1 MKLFFQVLSVLKD
14 FFIFLNFIWNSNI
27 GRVNIFKIFL
37 LYKNGWIVVVYILE
51 VLLGSRISGGMNFWH
66 IMEIFFY
73 HITVLN
79 GQPRPLTCNHRG
91 SQKAEKGG
99 RLHGLARPNLRGE
112 EDSSR
117 NGEWEGDGRRD
128 EDAVGK
134 QPCIL
139 VPAVWSGW
147 RRPCS
152 FKGQARAAG
161 LGGAGTLEAAPPR
174 LALTS
179 WNGLQGRWRT

>member
-1 MKLFFQVLSVLKD
+1 MERMWHF
-14 FFIFLNFIWNSNI
+14 
-27 GRVNIFKIFL
+27 RH
-37 LYKNGWIVVVYILE
+37 E
-51 VLLGSRISGGMNFWH
+51 LGSPLAFSKSYVGGGQLKGNTQGRE
-66 IMEIFFY
+66 EIKSLNQEGETFTQPSLSPS
-73 HITVLN
+73 IRQPRCPELPRRQRLALSAVLN

>member
-1 MKLFFQVLSVLKD
+1 MERMWHF
-14 FFIFLNFIWNSNI
+14 
-27 GRVNIFKIFL
+27 RH
-37 LYKNGWIVVVYILE
+37 E
-51 VLLGSRISGGMNFWH
+51 LGSPLAFSKSDVGAGSWRETLREGKKLRPSIKRERLSTQPCLSPSIHQPRCPGLPRRQRLALSA
-66 IMEIFFY
+66 
-73 HITVLN
+73 VLN

-99 RLHGLARPNLRGE
+99 RLHGLARPNLRE

-117 NGEWEGDGRRD
+117 NGEWQGDGRRD
-128 EDAVGK
+128 EDAPGK

-139 VPAVWSGW
+139 VPAVWGGW

-152 FKGQARAAG
+152 FKGQARAAR
-161 LGGAGTLEAAPPR
+161 LGGAGTQEAAPPR